1 MKKHTLK
8 RSILSLIL
16 TSLVLTATT
25 VSPLI
30 AESDTLEGPCELA
43 FFRCASDA
51 LFIPGQYDL
60 MINCYIGYAF
70 CKKYVEGA

>member
-1 MKKHTLK
+1 MRNQALR
-8 RSILSLIL
+8 RSILVITL
-16 TSLVLTATT
+16 TSLVLMAAMVPT
-25 VSPLI
+25 VEAGEDI
-30 AESDTLEGPCELA
+30 LEGACEFA